1 MNKNILLL
9 LLFTILSGCFLESNN
24 PIVGRWKSDE
34 TETLKEIQ
42 NSGSLTDK
50 QIETLTSKI
59 KFGKLILEIDAENIT
74 SYYEGD
80 VDTDK
85 YQIINIDGPFVEIES
100 NNPLTN
106 ELERI
111 VIEVRDEKMWVP
123 STLVDFREVFVRI
136 E

>member
-1 MNKNILLL
+1 MKKNILLL

-59 KFGKLILEIDAENIT
+59 KFGKLILVIDAENIT

-136 E
+136 

>member
-1 MNKNILLL
+1 MKKIILILSFITL
-9 LLFTILSGCFLESNN
+9 LSGCFQGSKN

-34 TETLKEIQ
+34 TETLKEIR

-50 QIETLTSKI
+50 QIEILMSKV
-59 KFGKLILEIDAENIT
+59 KFGKLILEIDANEIT
-74 SYYEGD
+74 SYYKGD
-80 VDTDK
+80 VDTERYK
-85 YQIINIDGPFVEIES
+85 LINIDGQFVEIES

-123 STLVDFREVFVRI
+123 STLVEFREVFVKI
-136 E
+136 K

>member
-1 MNKNILLL
+1 MKKIILILLF
-9 LLFTILSGCFLESNN
+9 FTLLSGCFQESNN

-50 QIETLTSKI
+50 QIKLLTSKI
-59 KFGKLILEIDAENIT
+59 KFGKLILEIDADNIT

-85 YQIINIDGPFVEIES
+85 YKIINIDGPFVEIES

-106 ELERI
+106 DLERI
-111 VIEVRDEKMWVP
+111 VIEVRNEKMWVP